1 MPSEMPS
8 GTSVSIQGRTTAAE
22 RVFKRI
28 LAGLKAN
35 CFSTEDIFAVH
46 LGMEEAFINAVR
58 HGNKSNPNKKVVITF
73 DIKPDQA
80 EICLQDQG
88 EGFDPNSIPDPTSPD
103 NIFKIGGRG
112 LFLIRSYVDVTT
124 FNEKGNRI
132 CMVKYNSNSC
142 ESSPKKRAA
151 K

>member
-1 MPSEMPS
+1 MPSEMPN
-8 GTSVSIQGRTTAAE
+8 GTSVSVQGRTSAAE

-35 CFSTEDIFAVH
+35 GFSTEDIFAVH
-46 LGMEEAFINAVR
+46 LGLEEAFINAVR
-58 HGNKSNPNKKVVITF
+58 HGNKSNPNKKVNITF
-73 DIKPDQA
+73 DIKPDKA

-88 EGFDPNSIPDPTSPD
+88 EGFNPDSIPDPTSPD

-112 LFLIRSYVDVTT
+112 LFLIRSYMDATA

-132 CMVKYNSNSC
+132 CMVKYNSKTHENS
-142 ESSPKKRAA
+142 SKKRAS